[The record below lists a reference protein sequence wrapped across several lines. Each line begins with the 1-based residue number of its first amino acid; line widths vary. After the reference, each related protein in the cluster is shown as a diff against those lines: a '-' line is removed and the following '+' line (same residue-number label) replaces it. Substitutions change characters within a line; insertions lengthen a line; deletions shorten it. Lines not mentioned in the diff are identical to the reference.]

1 MATVNWADA
10 SEGGNK
16 QNIPMSFYQPL
27 IVLNDKK
34 LWQELP
40 KNAVPKGKGNK
51 DQRIGYWYE
60 VKREAM
66 NRGKKVSIPSKWYFY
81 FLGTGPHAG
90 LKFRTR
96 QSGVVW
102 VAVNGAKTANTELG
116 TRSRNQK
123 ALAPEF
129 DVELP
134 ADIVIADSGNSSRSN
149 SRSRSR
155 GRSGSRGGEDS
166 RPSSRNSDRGG
177 QQKPRAEN
185 RPSRSPAP
193 RGRNQNQKQQ
203 NSGAPF
209 SKDDLMNAVRNTLK
223 EFGLGPQNQ
232 NQKSEKSAD
241 KPQKAQNKSRSN
253 TPTRSPATVRKQLDK
268 EQWKRVPN
276 KEEDVTKCFGPRDLS
291 RNFGDN
297 ELCKNGAEDP
307 RFPGFAELT
316 PSIAAMLL
324 DSEVSSQEK
333 DGDHVEIQYHH
344 KMTVPKNHPRL
355 AGFLEQIC
363 AFTKPSEVVKK
374 QKSAESASQLSP
386 QAQPF
391 TPANNSQ
398 DVLPDMLTEEVEI
411 VDEVLN

>member
-10 SEGGNK
+10 SEGGK
-16 QNIPMSFYQPL
+16 KKDVPMSFYQPL
-27 IVLNDKK
+27 IVLNEKK

-40 KNAVPKGKGNK
+40 KNAVPNGMGNK
-51 DQRIGYWYE
+51 DQLIGYWYE

-66 NRGKKVSIPSKWYFY
+66 SRGKKVSIPSKWYFY
-81 FLGTGPHAG
+81 YLGTGPHES

-96 QSGVVW
+96 TDGVVW
-102 VAVNGAKTANTELG
+102 VAVNGAKTSNTGLG

-123 ALAPEF
+123 AKVPQFNVA
-129 DVELP
+129 LP
-134 ADIVIADSGNSSRSN
+134 SDIVIADSGNSSRSN

-155 GRSGSRGGEDS
+155 GRSGSRGG
-166 RPSSRNSDRGG
+166 PSSRNSDRT
-177 QQKPRAEN
+177 EN
-185 RPSRSPAP
+185 LSSRSPAP
-193 RGRNQNQKQQ
+193 RGLNQNQKQQ

-209 SKDDLMNAVRNTLK
+209 SKEELMSAVRTTLK
-223 EFGLGPQNQ
+223 EFGLGLQN
-232 NQKSEKSAD
+232 KSEKSAD
-241 KPQKAQNKSRSN
+241 KPQKAQSKSRSN
-253 TPTRSPATVRKQLDK
+253 TPTRSPANVRKQLDK

-316 PSIAAMLL
+316 PSIAAILL

-333 DGDHVEIQYHH
+333 DGDHVEIQYHY
-344 KMTVPKNHPRL
+344 KMTVSKNHPRL
-355 AGFLEQIC
+355 AGFLAQIC
-363 AFTKPSEVVKK
+363 AFTKPSEVVKM

-386 QAQPF
+386 QAPVF
-391 TPANNSQ
+391 TPAISAQ
-398 DVLPDMLTEEVEI
+398 GGQSDVQEEVDIIDEI
-411 VDEVLN
+411 LN